1 MNGLYPFASLA
12 IAVML
17 AGGMPARADLSI
29 SKDATRN
36 VSCSGGIC
44 TPTAKNAVLNIGD
57 LTNMLL
63 ADDLTVQ
70 TGSGDGTAAGISI
83 VDGFSWTDNNRL
95 TLSAK
100 KSITVKAAVTVAGDG
115 ALTIDYNQGNAGG
128 DLLFDGKGKI
138 DFWDLKSSL
147 VINGSSYALVSDIK
161 TLAADISSDPSGAFA
176 LANDYDAAADGH
188 YIDSPVKTP
197 FAGAFEGLAHAV
209 KNLSVSVGPYKTRKR
224 PIGLFAQLEQTGSIR
239 DLQVIDASVAGFGT
253 TQYVGAIVGRNYG
266 FIEQVH
272 SSGNMHAQ
280 KASFGGGI
288 AGRNEAGATL
298 ALATSSAV
306 VHGGRASTIGG
317 LVGEND
323 GLVRD
328 SVAFGHLTGND
339 DPLAGGLVGYNTGQI
354 LTSSS
359 HLKIDLTNT
368 VACGG
373 LVGRNAGDIEQSFWT
388 GTVRCQGW
396 PDTSPEGG
404 LVGDEAGGTVAND
417 YAVGDVTGIASYD
430 VAGGLL
436 GAVSASET
444 SASYSVGAV
453 AAPKAVGAFAG
464 TVHDG
469 AFKRDYWDADKAGNL
484 SACGTG
490 ACTGIKGVSDAKLKS
505 VLPAGFDPKVWGQ
518 SPKINNG
525 YPYLLANPPQ

>member
-1 MNGLYPFASLA
+1 MNRRRSVPLA
-12 IAVML
+12 LLTAL
-17 AGGMPARADLSI
+17 LSAGTAQAALII
-29 SKDATRN
+29 SHDATKN
-36 VSCSGGIC
+36 VTCSGGVC
-44 TPTAKNAVLNIGD
+44 MPTAQNAVLNTGD
-57 LTNMLL
+57 LTSMLS
-63 ADDLTVQ
+63 AGDLTVQ
-70 TGSGDGTAAGISI
+70 TGNGDGTAAGISI
-83 VDGFSWTDNNRL
+83 VDGFSWTNTNRL
-95 TLSAK
+95 TLDAK
-100 KSITVKAAVTVAGDG
+100 KNIMVKAPVTVAGKG
-115 ALTIDYNQGNAGG
+115 ALTMNYNHGNVDG
-128 DLLFDGKGKI
+128 DLLFGAKGKI

-147 VINGSSYALVSDIK
+147 VISGGRYTLVGDIK
-161 TLAADISSDPSGAFA
+161 TLAADVSDNPSGMFA

-197 FAGAFEGLAHAV
+197 FAGTFEGLAHAV

-266 FIEQVH
+266 FIEQVN
-272 SSGNMHAQ
+272 SSGNMHVQ
-280 KASFGGGI
+280 KESYGGGI

-323 GLVRD
+323 GLVHD
-328 SVAFGHLTGND
+328 SVAFGRLTGNY

-404 LVGDEAGGTVAND
+404 LVGDQAGGTVAND
-417 YAVGDVTGIASYD
+417 YAVGDVTGMASYD

-469 AFKRDYWDADKAGNL
+469 AFRRDYWDTDEAGNL

-490 ACTGIKGVSDAKLKS
+490 ACTGIKGLSDAKLKS
-505 VLPAGFDPKVWGQ
+505 ELPAGFDPNVWGQ
-518 SPKINNG
+518 NPKINNG
-525 YPYLLANPPQ
+525 YPYLIANPPQN